1 MHYYQFH
8 INDFIAETHFLSNN
22 ETSIY
27 LKLFNHYLHEE
38 KPLKNNMIFLQRL
51 CGCTEDEVTN
61 VLNLF
66 FELKEDSWYRAS
78 SDFIINE
85 YQSTKEANSRG
96 GKKSASNRKQRLADN
111 STLSGLQLTNNH
123 KLLTINQEPEINKE
137 ETLTNNELTNDLLDS
152 ESVFL
157 EQFEEFWN
165 IYPRKIG
172 KEATRKEWLRLKPDL
187 EKVKKSLY
195 WQRSCKEW
203 SSEDGRYI
211 PFPSKYLTEQRWE
224 DERKKEFWE
233 GGI

>member
-8 INDFIAETHFLSNN
+8 INDFIGETHFLSNN

-38 KPLKNNMIFLQRL
+38 KPLKNNI
-51 CGCTEDEVTN
+51 
-61 VLNLF
+61 
-66 FELKEDSWYRAS
+66 
-78 SDFIINE
+78 
-85 YQSTKEANSRG
+85 
-96 GKKSASNRKQRLADN
+96 
-111 STLSGLQLTNNH
+111 
-123 KLLTINQEPEINKE
+123 E
-137 ETLTNNELTNDLLDS
+137 ETLTNNQLTNDLLVS
-152 ESVFL
+152 ESVNL

-172 KEATRKEWLRLKPDL
+172 KEAARKEWLRLKPDL
-187 EKVKKSLY
+187 EKVKKSLG

-211 PFPSKYLTEQRWE
+211 PYPSKYLSEQRWE
-224 DERKKEFWE
+224 DERKREFWE

>member
-8 INDFIAETHFLSNN
+8 INDFIAETHFLNNN

-123 KLLTINQEPEINKE
+123 KLLIINQEPEINKE
-137 ETLTNNELTNDLLDS
+137 ETLTNNQLTKDLLDS
-152 ESVFL
+152 ESVYL

-165 IYPRKIG
+165 TYPRKIG
-172 KEATRKEWLRLKPDL
+172 KEAARKEWLRLKPDL
-187 EKVKKSLY
+187 EKVKKSLG

-203 SSEDGRYI
+203 RNEDGRYI
-211 PFPSKYLTEQRWE
+211 PYPSKYLSEQRWQ

-233 GGI
+233 GGK